1 MNYLNIFALT
11 QQAGVENPSLFPFPF
26 KMHLIFACIGA
37 IFFAYRFFTQKRP
50 YQLIMAIAIP
60 ASLIIWLSES
70 RTLFYGLGIAEAVL
84 ILAAAVTS
92 IIFRAPAESEDDEE
106 SEEAEESGDEEDADA
121 ESKESETEEEA

>member
-1 MNYLNIFALT
+1 MNYLDIFALT
-11 QQAGVENPSLFPFPF
+11 QQAEVENPSLFPFPF

-50 YQLIMAIAIP
+50 CQLIMAIAIP
-60 ASLIIWLSES
+60 ASLLIWLSES

-92 IIFRAPAESEDDEE
+92 VIFKAPVESEEDEE
-106 SEEAEESGDEEDADA
+106 SEEAEESDDKEESDAD
-121 ESKESETEEEA
+121 SNESETEEEA

>member
-84 ILAAAVTS
+84 ILAAFVTS
-92 IIFRAPAESEDDEE
+92 IIFKAPAESEDDEE

>member
-106 SEEAEESGDEEDADA
+106 SEEAEESGDEEDADS

>member
-92 IIFRAPAESEDDEE
+92 IIFKAPAESEDDEE